1 VTKRVAGETV
11 ASKASAG
18 ATSAGKPSAG
28 TPSAGTSSAGT
39 PSAGTTSPGTT
50 PAAGTPSAGATPAAT
65 TSVVATA
72 PAAPVPATAP
82 AATLPLPAHPDG
94 DYLIVGTDAFS
105 VDGVFCDVLGPG
117 ASVDGQI
124 REIDGTAEGLG
135 PFFYEIDGIGFA
147 DGQPHHG
154 LFSVSS
160 TAGNGAVY
168 YTAGNLVVDAPVIG
182 PAVLLGG
189 KGALDPDNAL
199 SGYIAALNSAIGA
212 DRINEINT
220 GAAPTAA
227 ELATILQLHDQYYS
241 TPFSLSVTC

>member
-1 VTKRVAGETV
+1 
-11 ASKASAG
+11 
-18 ATSAGKPSAG
+18 
-28 TPSAGTSSAGT
+28 
-39 PSAGTTSPGTT
+39 
-50 PAAGTPSAGATPAAT
+50 
-65 TSVVATA
+65 VATA
-72 PAAPVPATAP
+72 PAAPVPTTAA
-82 AATLPLPAHPDG
+82 AATPPPVHPDG

-105 VDGVFCDVLGPG
+105 VDGVFCDLLGPG
-117 ASVDGQI
+117 ASVEGQI

-135 PFFYEIDGIGFA
+135 PFFYEIDGSGFA

-212 DRINEINT
+212 DRINDINI
-220 GAAPTAA
+220 GAPPTPA
-227 ELATILQLHDQYYS
+227 EQATILQLHDQYYS
-241 TPFSLSVTC
+241 TPFFLSVTCAA